1 MSHSNPTSNP
11 ISLLKAIGAAALGTG
26 ALFAMSAKAA
36 TLNPI
41 KLGWNAVPEI
51 GIQGYKVY
59 VGTASNQYTMT
70 YDAGAN
76 LTVTVPDR
84 VLGTTYYFAVK
95 AIGSTGLEGSYSQ
108 EIAVTIATPPLP
120 TGGGM
125 TLNGSG
131 QRALNWTFPKAA
143 FSSSPEFIV
152 EQSTDLVNWTV
163 AATVLPSASTGG
175 TTQMA
180 NFSWPMA
187 VSGNRRFYRLTA
199 RNWLGTS
206 MTP

>member
-1 MSHSNPTSNP
+1 MSHSNPK
-11 ISLLKAIGAAALGTG
+11 SLLKSLGVATLAMG
-26 ALFAMSAKAA
+26 ALSATTATAA

-59 VGTASNQYTMT
+59 VGTASNQYTLT
-70 YDAGAN
+70 YDAGTN
-76 LTVTVPDR
+76 LSLTIPDR

-95 AIGSTGLEGSYSQ
+95 AIGSTGLESSYSQ

-120 TGGGM
+120 MGGGM
-125 TLNGSG
+125 SLSGTG
-131 QRALNWTFPKAA
+131 QRALNWSFPKAA
-143 FSSSPEFIV
+143 LSSAPEFII
-152 EQSTDLVNWTV
+152 EQSTNLVNWTV

-175 TTQMA
+175 TTQTA
-180 NFSWPMA
+180 NFSWPVA
-187 VSGNRRFYRLTA
+187 VSGPRRFYRLTA

-206 MTP
+206 TGP